1 MTDIGSMKLFNIC
14 KALGVF
20 FKSIGY
26 VQGMNFY
33 VSFILEI
40 SAFEEFETFNFIV
53 NFWKKQ
59 KNLYFGIF
67 DNDFLMVNLIKEFV
81 FAGVK

>member
-1 MTDIGSMKLFNIC
+1 MTDIGSIKLYNIC

-20 FKSIGY
+20 FKAIGY

-40 SAFEEFETFNFIV
+40 SAFEEF
-53 NFWKKQ
+53 
-59 KNLYFGIF
+59 
-67 DNDFLMVNLIKEFV
+67 
-81 FAGVK
+81 